1 MELRNHPVMVCDG
14 MRQWPPNW
22 LLTYGPGRAAVSG
35 EIGVLEAVFLSQVII
50 NKVLLL
56 MHTAED
62 NVSIGSLMFEKRDSA
77 KAVFDLLYAQ
87 INKPVAAIGAL
98 DLPESFGK

>member
-1 MELRNHPVMVCDG
+1 

-22 LLTYGPGRAAVSG
+22 LLTYGPGRVAVSG
-35 EIGVLEAVFLSQVII
+35 EIGVLEAVFLSQVVV

-62 NVSIGSLMFEKRDSA
+62 NVYIGSLMFEKRDSA

-87 INKPVAAIGAL
+87 IISP
-98 DLPESFGK
+98 

>member
-1 MELRNHPVMVCDG
+1 

-22 LLTYGPGRAAVSG
+22 SLTYGPGRTAVSG

-62 NVSIGSLMFEKRDSA
+62 NTYIGSLMFESADSA
-77 KAVFDLLYAQ
+77 KAVFDLLYAR
-87 INKPVAAIGAL
+87 INKPLTAIGDL